1 MTIHIPV
8 PIWSSLKTSSNTRL
22 GSVHLV
28 AYERIARMSESDCN
42 AIDNMKYKLVALK
55 LDWFLKN
62 EENSFLR
69 ESINS

>member
-1 MTIHIPV
+1 
-8 PIWSSLKTSSNTRL
+8 
-22 GSVHLV
+22 
-28 AYERIARMSESDCN
+28 MSESDCN